1 MQMWNIQI
9 LSIFRWFI
17 PWFGVDLPNY
27 WMFLFFRVFIL
38 SKIQNTGYFYSL
50 WQAFIP
56 SCKGLGLCPLLCPW
70 LPLANQ
76 VRHTFTV
83 ILVTVIIIAIF
94 IGVIII
100 MISWYQHCRN
110 HQRSENQC
118 SYRHNHDLVT
128 STIIFSQASCLAC
141 KGADFACCLFW
152 QLVCFVFVFC
162 VFARWL
168 AQDCPKQL
176 PGPCGGLF
184 CVLRPQSSECSEPLC
199 TLQSIVCSEPLS
211 RSYNQPLRRE
221 HFQLSSSTPIII

>member
-1 MQMWNIQI
+1 MIHSMVW
-9 LSIFRWFI
+9 
-17 PWFGVDLPNY
+17 VDLSNY
-27 WMFLFFRVFIL
+27 WISPFFRVFIL
-38 SKIQNTGYFYSL
+38 SKIENTGYFYSL

-83 ILVTVIIIAIF
+83 ILVTVIIIAI
-94 IGVIII
+94 
-100 MISWYQHCRN
+100 
-110 HQRSENQC
+110 
-118 SYRHNHDLVT
+118 DLVT
-128 STIIFSQASCLAC
+128 STIIFFPSILSGLQRSRLCMPPSLA
-141 KGADFACCLFW
+141 AR
-152 QLVCFVFVFC
+152 VFC
-162 VFARWL
+162 FCLLCFRKMTCTRLLQAAAWPL
-168 AQDCPKQL
+168 C
-176 PGPCGGLF
+176 GLF